1 MRLNYF
7 QKIIFSILEI
17 VAGCINL
24 LKSLVGLSPN
34 CDLDGLYLKAKME
47 RVREKVVSKSYKQ
60 RENAENEYRKRVTEL
75 TSR

>member
-1 MRLNYF
+1 M
-7 QKIIFSILEI
+7 
-17 VAGCINL
+17 
-24 LKSLVGLSPN
+24 GLSPN